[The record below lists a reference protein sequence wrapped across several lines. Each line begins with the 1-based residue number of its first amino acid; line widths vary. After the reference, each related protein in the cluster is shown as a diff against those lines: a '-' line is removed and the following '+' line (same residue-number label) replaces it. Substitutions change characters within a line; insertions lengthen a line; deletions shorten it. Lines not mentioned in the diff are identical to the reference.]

1 MNAGALCSTG
11 QAGVGSFLYM
21 GDGDTLYAV
30 NFDDEAATFTGG
42 VYSQVFTGGDDR
54 RTKRAKKFLV
64 YGKGT
69 NARAQLVLTLDD
81 SRRIVLELSG
91 VYDTNKG
98 ILFYTEFDPSES
110 TYLVATA
117 TLRYVEG
124 EGVEIRDMD
133 MKHTWVE

>member
-1 MNAGALCSTG
+1 MDAGALCSTV
-11 QAGVGSFLYM
+11 QAGVGSFLYF

-30 NFDDEAATFTGG
+30 NFDDEAATLTGG
-42 VYSQVFTGGDDR
+42 VYTQVFTGGDDR

-64 YGKGT
+64 YGTGT

-81 SRRIVLELSG
+81 SRRIVLNLSG
-91 VYDTNKG
+91 VYDANKG
-98 ILFYTEFDPSES
+98 ILFYTEFDPAES

-117 TLRYVEG
+117 MLRYIEG

-133 MKHTWVE
+133 LKHTWVE